1 MIDASLILEGGGMRG
16 AYTTG
21 VLDFFLDENLE
32 FSSCYAVSA
41 GACHCCSYL
50 SKQRNRAF
58 RVNVDY
64 LKDRNYAGLFSLL
77 TTGNYFGVK
86 MIYEDIPERLY
97 PFDYNEFKKYKGDFY
112 AVVTDIKEGEP
123 VYFLINDV
131 KEGMIKIR
139 ASASLPFFAK
149 AVNIDGKEY
158 LDGGITDAIPLR
170 KSQKDG
176 HKKNVVV
183 LTRDISYRKLPPDF
197 IGFIRYIFRKY
208 PKMVQKIEDRYLR
221 YNEELQ
227 YIEEEE
233 EKGNVF
239 VIRPQKPVN
248 IGRLE
253 KDKSKLEALY
263 KDGYNDTLKLKNA
276 LYSYLNS

>member
-21 VLDFFLDENLE
+21 VLDFFLDENIE
-32 FSSCYAVSA
+32 FSSCYTVSA

-64 LKDRNYAGLFSLL
+64 LKDKNYAGLFSWI

-86 MIYEDIPERLY
+86 MIYEDIPGKLY
-97 PFDYNEFKKYKGDFY
+97 PYDYEEFKKYKGNFY
-112 AVVTDIKEGEP
+112 VVATEIENGEP
-123 VYFLINDV
+123 EYFLIKD
-131 KEGMIKIR
+131 IKKDIIKVR

-149 AVNIDGKEY
+149 VVNIDGKEY

-170 KSQKDG
+170 KSQNDG
-176 HKKNVVV
+176 HKKNVVI
-183 LTRDISYRKLPPDF
+183 LTRDISYRKLPQDF
-197 IGFIRYIFRKY
+197 MGFIRFKFRKY
-208 PKMVQKIEDRYLR
+208 PKLIEKIDNRYLR
-221 YNEELQ
+221 YNEQLQ
-227 YIEEEE
+227 YIEDE
-233 EKGNVF
+233 EKMGKIF
-239 VIRPQKPVN
+239 VIRPGKPVT

-253 KDKSKLEALY
+253 KDRTKLESLY
-263 KDGYNDTLKLKNA
+263 KEGYNDALKLKSD